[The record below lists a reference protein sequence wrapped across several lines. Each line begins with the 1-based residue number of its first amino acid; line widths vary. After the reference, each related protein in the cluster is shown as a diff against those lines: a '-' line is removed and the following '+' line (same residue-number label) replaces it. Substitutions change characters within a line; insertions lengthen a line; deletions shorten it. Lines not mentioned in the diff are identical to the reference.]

1 MANRVYEWVDERTGI
16 RPALDYVMYRRLPKS
31 VNWFFTLGSASLVVF
46 IVQAV
51 SGAFLAMGYT
61 PSTAPVT
68 LTDGSISNEAL
79 ESIRHTTGVG
89 LGDLGYWVR
98 GFHHWGANMMVIVV
112 VLHMLRVFFM
122 GSYKYPR
129 ELTWFTGVFILL
141 MVLGFSFTGYLL
153 PWDNRAYWATQVG
166 VRIGGSAPVLGD
178 AIANVLRGGPALGA
192 STLTRFY
199 AIHVLLLPALTAG
212 LIGVHLFLIIKIGI
226 SGMPK
231 TPSKEKFEGEFFDSA
246 KLNGK
251 KSGKAFFPYII
262 FKDAAVAFLVVALI
276 FLATIF
282 WPVESSNPVDSN
294 NPVSTVQTQE
304 GVTVYQ
310 NKDDGKK
317 YTPALATKLDDK
329 GQPVKDEFGRVQKDP
344 KVDAN
349 QKPIYVDENGVE
361 QTTTKD
367 GKTISTLA
375 NAPLSTIQIQPQPEW
390 YFLFLFQFLKLFP
403 SEFNLG
409 LFTISGEAVGGIIIP
424 TILVGLLFFTP
435 YLDRGPKRN
444 PLNRPITTLVMIAIL
459 GAIVALTV
467 TAIGDLNKVQAA
479 SGSQTAASGGNAA
492 AATPAAGGS
501 TTPAAGATTVA
512 PGATTAAAGS
522 GTTAAA
528 ASGGAG
534 NVQAGLAVFKS
545 AGCGGC
551 HSNLGKAA
559 GTGPKLT
566 GTTRDDAYIANIIRN
581 GKSPMPA
588 HAADEV
594 SDQQITDITAY
605 IRSLK

>member
-16 RPALDYVMYRRLPKS
+16 KPALDYVMYRRIPKS
-31 VNWFFTLGSASLVVF
+31 VNWFFTLGSASMVVF

-79 ESIRHTTGVG
+79 QSIRTTTGAG
-89 LGDLGYWVR
+89 LSDLGYWVR

-129 ELTWFTGVFILL
+129 ELTWFTGVFILI

-231 TPSKEKFEGEFFDSA
+231 TPNKEKYAGEFFESA

-262 FKDAAVAFLVVALI
+262 FKDAAVAFLVVGLI

-294 NPVSTVQTQE
+294 NPVSTVQTQN
-304 GVTVYQ
+304 GQTVFQ
-310 NKDDGKK
+310 DKTTSKK
-317 YTPALATKLDDK
+317 YTQATIAQKDQS
-329 GQPVKDEFGRVQKDP
+329 GQLVKDEFGRVKQDP
-344 KVDAN
+344 KVDGDQN
-349 QKPIYVDENGVE
+349 PIYVDESGVE
-361 QTTTKD
+361 QTKVVN
-367 GKTISTLA
+367 GKTVSALA
-375 NAPLSTIQIQPQPEW
+375 DAPLSTIQIQPQPEW

-409 LFTISGEAVGGIIIP
+409 LFSLSGEAVGGIIIP
-424 TILVGLLFFTP
+424 TILIGLLFFTP

-459 GAIVALTV
+459 AAIVALTV
-467 TAIGDLNKVQAA
+467 TAISDLNKVQA
-479 SGSQTAASGGNAA
+479 SGGGAAQPAA
-492 AATPAAGGS
+492 AGATPASG
-501 TTPAAGATTVA
+501 TPAAGATTA
-512 PGATTAAAGS
+512 AAGATTADAGATTAAAG
-522 GTTAAA
+522 
-528 ASGGAG
+528 ASGGG
-534 NVQAGLAVFKS
+534 NVAAGLTAFKS
-545 AGCGGC
+545 AGCSGC
-551 HSNLGKAA
+551 HQGLGKAA
-559 GTGPKLT
+559 GGTGPKLAGT
-566 GTTRDDAYIANIIRN
+566 GRDDTYITTIIRN
-581 GKSPMPA
+581 GKGAMPA
-588 HAADEV
+588 HAQDEV
-594 SDQQITDITAY
+594 SDAQIKDLIAY